1 MGKRKKHKNH
11 PGRFDSM
18 TAFIS
23 TTMVLILVGTIVFF
37 TLMAETLSRSVKE
50 NFTVEIL
57 LEDSITTEQTKAMKS
72 ELTAMPYAKQVTYIS
87 KDQATKTMAE
97 AYDTDPKEF
106 TGYSPFPAS
115 FEVNLKAEYT
125 VKDSLDRYMP
135 SLKKAVGVMDV
146 IYPEDLMSVVNQN
159 IKNVSIILLI
169 IASLLAL
176 VSIALI
182 NNTVRLNIARR
193 RHTIQTMKLV
203 GAKWSFIRRPF
214 IRRALWIG
222 VFAALIAD
230 GILFGGIT
238 TLMQW
243 DAEMAGLITPIIIA
257 FTLLSVL
264 AFGVVLTLISAF
276 FSVNKHLEMTADEAA
291 LY

>member
-1 MGKRKKHKNH
+1 MSKRKKHKSH
-11 PGRFDSM
+11 PGRLDSM

-37 TLMAETLSRSVKE
+37 TVMADSLSRTVKE

-57 LEDSITTEQTKAMKS
+57 LEDSISPSQTKAMQS
-72 ELTAMPYAKQVTYIS
+72 ELTAMPYAKHVTYIS
-87 KDQATKTMAE
+87 KDQATKAMAE
-97 AYDTDPKEF
+97 AYDTDPTEF

-115 FEVNLKAEYT
+115 FEVNLKADYT

-159 IKNVSIILLI
+159 IKNVSIILLV

-203 GAKWSFIRRPF
+203 GANWSFIRRPF
-214 IRRALWIG
+214 IRRALWLG
-222 VFAALIAD
+222 LFAALIAD

-243 DAEMAGLITPIIIA
+243 DGEIAALITPVIIGI
-257 FTLLSVL
+257 TLLSVFV
-264 AFGVVLTLISAF
+264 FGVVLTLISAF
-276 FSVNKHLEMTADEAA
+276 FSVNKHLGMTADEAA

>member
-1 MGKRKKHKNH
+1 MAKKKHKSH

-23 TTMVLILVGTIVFF
+23 TTMVLVLVGTIVFF
-37 TLMAETLSRSVKE
+37 TTMADALSRSVKE
-50 NFTVEIL
+50 NFTIEIL
-57 LEDSITTEQTKAMKS
+57 LEDSISAAQTKTMKS
-72 ELTAMPYAKQVTYIS
+72 ELMAMPYAKHVTYIS

-176 VSIALI
+176 VSVALI

-203 GAKWSFIRRPF
+203 GANWSFIRRPF
-214 IRRALWIG
+214 IRRAFWLG
-222 VFAALIAD
+222 FFAAVIAD
-230 GILFGGIT
+230 GIIFGGIT

-243 DAEMAGLITPIIIA
+243 DAEMAALISPIIIGI
-257 FTLLSVL
+257 TLVSVF
-264 AFGVVLTLISAF
+264 AFGVILTLISAF
-276 FSVNKHLEMTADEAA
+276 FSVNKHLGMTADEAA

>member
-276 FSVNKHLEMTADEAA
+276 FSVNKHLGMTADEAA

>member
-1 MGKRKKHKNH
+1 MGKRKKHKNN

-276 FSVNKHLEMTADEAA
+276 FSVNKHLGMTADEAA